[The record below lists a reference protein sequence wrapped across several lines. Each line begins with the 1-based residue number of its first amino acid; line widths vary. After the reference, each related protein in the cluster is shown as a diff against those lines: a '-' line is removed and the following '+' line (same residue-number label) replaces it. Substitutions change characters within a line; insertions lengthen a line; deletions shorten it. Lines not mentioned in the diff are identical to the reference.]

1 MSIGVL
7 QTVPPFGSIDPME
20 ALGPLESLESLV
32 REAKEGLSFDRTI
45 SRRLVHRA
53 SVTEVF
59 LTDSVVAG
67 ADRFLVG
74 AQLPRNHALYRPEES
89 GRCDFMLL
97 VETVR
102 QAGIFLSHRYHDVPL
117 GHHFIFKAL
126 SLHIVDPAA
135 LRVGSG
141 PLAVALD
148 VKVVTPA
155 GTRTSRRFDARF
167 DMVIEVGGRECARA
181 SAGVVVIDGVRY
193 GRLRQ
198 RGRVAEATAAGR
210 PEAAAGSRPEAA
222 AGGRPGADR
231 RTGPSGQKGQG
242 DQTGQID
249 QGGQGGQVGQGGCS
263 EVRFGKQAGRDRAGT
278 RSGAGSRDVL
288 RPGPDSGPT
297 TRPDGTGEWRLH
309 VDPTHPGYFEHPS
322 DHVPGMLLLES
333 FRQAAELVTGEGG
346 VLSSMEAEFAVFGE
360 LAEPVKVHAAR
371 TEGGRI
377 RLSATQRGRLLATA
391 GARCA

>member
-7 QTVPPFGSIDPME
+7 QT
-20 ALGPLESLESLV
+20 ALPAGPLASTVEPLASTVEQPAPAVGRLQSMI
-32 REAKEGLSFDRTI
+32 REVKDGLSFDRTI
-45 SRRLVHRA
+45 SRRFVHRA

-59 LTDSVVAG
+59 LTDAAAAG

-74 AQLPRNHALYRPEES
+74 AQLPRNHALYRPEET
-89 GRCDFMLL
+89 GQCDFMLL

-126 SLHIVDPAA
+126 SLRISDPAA

-141 PLAVALD
+141 PLAAVLD

-155 GTRTSRRFDARF
+155 GARNPRRFDARF

-198 RGRVAEATAAGR
+198 RGRIAETAPQATVPAYGAG
-210 PEAAAGSRPEAA
+210 
-222 AGGRPGADR
+222 
-231 RTGPSGQKGQG
+231 TG
-242 DQTGQID
+242 D
-249 QGGQGGQVGQGGCS
+249 
-263 EVRFGKQAGRDRAGT
+263 DRA
-278 RSGAGSRDVL
+278 VL
-288 RPGPDSGPT
+288 LPVPAEEARPL
-297 TRPDGTGEWRLH
+297 PDGTREWRLH

-322 DHVPGMLLLES
+322 DHVPGMLLLEA
-333 FRQAAELVTGEGG
+333 FRQAARQTARQTGQQTGQETGQEAARQADQRTAGG
-346 VLSSMEAEFAVFGE
+346 TALTTLTSLDAEFAVFGE
-360 LAEPVKVHAAR
+360 LAEDVAVEATAG
-371 TEGGRI
+371 EDGRV
-377 RLSATQRGRLLATA
+377 RLSATQGARVLATA
-391 GARCA
+391 VARCA

>member
-7 QTVPPFGSIDPME
+7 QT
-20 ALGPLESLESLV
+20 ALPAGPLASTADSLALTAEPLASTIEPLASTIEQPAPAV
-32 REAKEGLSFDRTI
+32 ERLQSMIRQVKDGLSFDRTI
-45 SRRLVHRA
+45 SRRFVHRA

-59 LTDSVVAG
+59 LTDAAAAG

-74 AQLPRNHALYRPEES
+74 AQLPRNHALYRPEET
-89 GRCDFMLL
+89 GQCDFMLL

-126 SLHIVDPAA
+126 SLRISDPAA

-141 PLAVALD
+141 PLAAVLD

-155 GTRTSRRFDARF
+155 GARNPRRFDARF

-198 RGRVAEATAAGR
+198 RGRIAETVPQTSAPAYGAG
-210 PEAAAGSRPEAA
+210 AG
-222 AGGRPGADR
+222 D
-231 RTGPSGQKGQG
+231 
-242 DQTGQID
+242 
-249 QGGQGGQVGQGGCS
+249 
-263 EVRFGKQAGRDRAGT
+263 DRA
-278 RSGAGSRDVL
+278 VL
-288 RPGPDSGPT
+288 LPVPAEEARPL
-297 TRPDGTGEWRLH
+297 PDGTREWRLH

-322 DHVPGMLLLES
+322 DHVPGMLLLEA
-333 FRQAAELVTGEGG
+333 FRQAARQTARQTAQGTAGG
-346 VLSSMEAEFAVFGE
+346 AALTTLTSLDAEFAVFGE
-360 LAEPVKVHAAR
+360 LAEAVAVEATAG
-371 TEGGRI
+371 EDGRV
-377 RLSATQRGRLLATA
+377 RLSATQGARVLATA
-391 GARCA
+391 VARCA

>member
-7 QTVPPFGSIDPME
+7 QTVLPVETLTPVD
-20 ALGPLESLESLV
+20 SLESLI

-45 SRRLVHRA
+45 SRRFVHRA

-59 LTDSVVAG
+59 LTDAVVAG

-74 AQLPRNHALYRPEES
+74 AQLPRNHALYRPETT
-89 GRCDFMLL
+89 GQCDFMLL

-126 SLHIVDPAA
+126 SLRIGDPAA
-135 LRVGSG
+135 LRVGCG
-141 PLAVALD
+141 PLAVVLD

-155 GTRTSRRFDARF
+155 GGRNPRRFDARF

-198 RGRVAEATAAGR
+198 RGRVAETAPVEPATSAHGTAAG
-210 PEAAAGSRPEAA
+210 AVD
-222 AGGRPGADR
+222 DR
-231 RTGPSGQKGQG
+231 Y
-242 DQTGQID
+242 
-249 QGGQGGQVGQGGCS
+249 
-263 EVRFGKQAGRDRAGT
+263 
-278 RSGAGSRDVL
+278 VL
-288 RPGPDSGPT
+288 RSVPAAEERN
-297 TRPDGTGEWRLH
+297 RPAGAREWRLH

-322 DHVPGMLLLES
+322 DHVPGMLLLEA
-333 FRQAAELVTGEGG
+333 FRQAARETTGGAA
-346 VLSSMEAEFAVFGE
+346 LTSLDADFAVFGE
-360 LAEPVKVHAAR
+360 LARAVAVEAAP
-371 TEGGRI
+371 TEDGRVRLAATQGGRV
-377 RLSATQRGRLLATA
+377 LATA
-391 GARCA
+391 VARCA

>member
-7 QTVPPFGSIDPME
+7 QTMPSFGSIDPLE
-20 ALGPLESLESLV
+20 ALGTLESLESLI
-32 REAKEGLSFDRTI
+32 REAKDGLSFDRTI

-74 AQLPRNHALYRPEES
+74 AQLPRNHALYRPEET
-89 GRCDFMLL
+89 GQCDFMLL

-126 SLHIVDPAA
+126 SLHIGDPAA

-141 PLAVALD
+141 PLAIALD

-155 GTRTSRRFDARF
+155 GTRNPRRFDARF

-181 SAGVVVIDGVRY
+181 SAGVVVIDGIRY

-198 RGRVAEATAAGR
+198 RGRLAETTARGTAETTAKGAAETTARGAVGAGR
-210 PEAAAGSRPEAA
+210 DAQGAQ
-222 AGGRPGADR
+222 GGRPGAAGR
-231 RTGPSGQKGQG
+231 AGSPHGE
-242 DQTGQID
+242 
-249 QGGQGGQVGQGGCS
+249 QGG
-263 EVRFGKQAGRDRAGT
+263 A
-278 RSGAGSRDVL
+278 AGSRGVL
-288 RPGPDSGPT
+288 RSVADSGT
-297 TRPDGTGEWRLH
+297 KARPAGTGEWRLH

-333 FRQAAELVTGEGG
+333 FRQAAALVAADGSALT
-346 VLSSMEAEFAVFGE
+346 SMEAEFAVFGE
-360 LAEPVKVHAAR
+360 LAEPVKVHATRA
-371 TEGGRI
+371 EGGRI